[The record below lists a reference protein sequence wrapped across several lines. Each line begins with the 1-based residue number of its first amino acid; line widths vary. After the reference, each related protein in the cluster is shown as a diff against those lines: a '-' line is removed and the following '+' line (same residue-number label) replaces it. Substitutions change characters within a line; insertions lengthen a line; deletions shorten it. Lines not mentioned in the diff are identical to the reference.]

1 MAKPKLFSM
10 EILQGMDLANRFRLM
25 GNRAETEAQKFVLKA
40 GQLVGGKGRQLVHVL
55 TGRCKASISTTLL
68 GGSLTTKPTSLTGP
82 QVVYGPALEAMFP
95 YMKPALEQKREDIK
109 KLGGSLLITIVR
121 GKSY

>member
-1 MAKPKLFSM
+1 MAKPKFLSM

-25 GNRAETEAQKFVLKA
+25 GNRAETEAQKTVLKA
-40 GQLVGGKGRQLVHVL
+40 GLLVGGKGKQLVHVL
-55 TGRCKASISTTLL
+55 TGRCKASISTQLQ
-68 GGSLTTKPTSLTGP
+68 GGSLTTKPVSLTGP
-82 QVVYGPALEAMFP
+82 QVDYGAALEAKFP

-109 KLGGSLLITIVR
+109 RLFGNTLTIIVR